1 MQNFLF
7 CLFINVMII
16 EETIN
21 ENMILI
27 MENQILLLLKNLIK
41 LRQ

>member
-1 MQNFLF
+1 
-7 CLFINVMII
+7 MII